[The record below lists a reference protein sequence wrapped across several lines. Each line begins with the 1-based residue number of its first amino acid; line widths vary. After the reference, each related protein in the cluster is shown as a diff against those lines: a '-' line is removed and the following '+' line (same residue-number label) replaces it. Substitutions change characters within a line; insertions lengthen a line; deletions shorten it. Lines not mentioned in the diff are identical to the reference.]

1 MSQQGVI
8 EQRLPG
14 EFVRVKLLGQVDAPQ
29 WWEILFVIAGG
40 SAVSTARNVYLGTT
54 ARDLVIVDTTVWGKP
69 ADLRRIPLTQVKLVK
84 CTEGLLTDD
93 LVIDLGETAPLKV
106 RVMAGKRQ
114 STRQLASI
122 LSGVE
127 APAHA
132 YTTTIAAAEVKSPP
146 ESRFWPLY
154 LSGTA
159 GAYAGYLAGFLLN
172 LFLPAFLSP
181 KDTGVY
187 SALLVTV
194 FCWVMAA
201 GCLFV
206 GFVAASL
213 GKRLTRDNPGQAGK
227 MAALLGFGILLA
239 MWVLLTAMVALLPL
253 VIG

>member
-1 MSQQGVI
+1 MSQEGVI

-14 EFVRVKLLGQVDAPQ
+14 EFVRVELLGQVDAPQ
-29 WWEILFVIAGG
+29 WWEVLLIGATA
-40 SAVSTARNVYLGTT
+40 AVTTRNVYLGATG
-54 ARDLVIVDTTVWGKP
+54 RDLVIVDTNIWGKP
-69 ADLRRIPLTQVKLVK
+69 TDLRRIPLSQVKLVK

-93 LVIDLGETAPLKV
+93 IVIDLGETKPLKV

-114 STRQLASI
+114 STMQLASI

-127 APAHA
+127 APAGTVA
-132 YTTTIAAAEVKSPP
+132 TAVPSADGKSPP
-146 ESRFWPLY
+146 ASRFWPLY

-159 GAYAGYLAGFLLN
+159 GAFAGHLAGFLLN
-172 LFLPAFLSP
+172 TFLEGFLSP
-181 KDTGVY
+181 KGAAMY
-187 SALLVTV
+187 SALFVTA
-194 FCWVMAA
+194 FCWVMLA
-201 GCLFV
+201 GSLFV

-213 GKRLTRDNPGQAGK
+213 GKRLTRDNPDQAGK